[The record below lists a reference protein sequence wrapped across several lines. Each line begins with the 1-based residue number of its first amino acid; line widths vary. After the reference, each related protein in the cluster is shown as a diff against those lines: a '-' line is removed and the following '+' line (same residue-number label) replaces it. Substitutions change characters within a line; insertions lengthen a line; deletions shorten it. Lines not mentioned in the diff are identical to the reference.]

1 MSEIDPKEY
10 LINMVRFLIFIWL
23 PVFIPAK
30 CQQSNGFCGP
40 ALLLLEVKLAKQYLS
55 FEHFQAVK
63 DRIDWNGQFA
73 QHENVLLG
81 MLCSE
86 SSTLRSVAVEVISE
100 VRSKSKHVSVSS
112 NAKQRL
118 FTRDDWKVNEYAQSL
133 SNLSSLPLFDSK
145 TEPPMTKHLSNAE
158 LESLIDSPLKCDLPL
173 TTVATERAVKET
185 TRISKMGASGP
196 RERDGIRALSKKA
209 REAFK
214 N

>member
-1 MSEIDPKEY
+1 
-10 LINMVRFLIFIWL
+10 MVRFLIFVWL

-40 ALLLLEVKLAKQYLS
+40 ELLLLEVKLAKQYLS

-63 DRIDWNGQFA
+63 DRIDLNGQFA
-73 QHENVLLG
+73 YHENVLLG
-81 MLCSE
+81 MLASE

-100 VRSKSKHVSVSS
+100 VRSKPVSVSA

-133 SNLSSLPLFDSK
+133 SNLSSLPLFDCQ

-158 LESLIDSPLKCDLPL
+158 LESLIDLPLKCDLPL

-196 RERDGIRALSKKA
+196 RERDGIRALSRKA